1 MEKIYSIWEIEL
13 QAVLEITKIG
23 HRKRI
28 LHSLIGHRLEPPNI
42 DEINSEIN
50 AEISSINSSIK
61 DLERIEDKII
71 EEPIVNVITNAIN
84 AANAAN
90 STNSTNS
97 TQKAKP
103 TPAIK
108 PTTLSRHKKKAP
120 APQPPVRANNLE
132 IRAPSELLLGPSGL
146 RAQWRHS
153 ASALVSGSIKYEV
166 FVSIL
171 Q

>member
-61 DLERIEDKII
+61 DLERIEDKVI
-71 EEPIVNVITNAIN
+71 EEPIINVITNATN
-84 AANAAN
+84 AK
-90 STNSTNS
+90 
-97 TQKAKP
+97 QKAKP
-103 TPAIK
+103 TPAAK

-166 FVSIL
+166 FVSFNI
-171 Q
+171 